1 VAIPSLEMYLLMR
14 RSAAL
19 LLAVLLLAMAA
30 VPAEA
35 ATVQRVFSAPMGTS
49 GFNGLVK
56 ITAYT
61 DGSGHVDYALKNL
74 RKVATYRVEIRR
86 QSCANLGSV
95 VTAITPVK
103 TGSLGKATLGRS
115 ISTANMSRIWQANW
129 STMLS
134 VRLVSGTSI
143 RCGNLVFP
151 RASRVT
157 VPAYSIDLPVVRA
170 PSGYPYCNVAM
181 YLGSLSQPK
190 EPGVTFLM
198 AHARAGMFLPLLRQW
213 QLNKGVNM
221 IGKKVYVYTT
231 NSRLSTYQ
239 IYWVGTVL
247 SVQGAVS
254 VTAEQ
259 LWLQTSTG
267 PHGTAAKLVVKAHRI
282 STVAATYRASHPT
295 PHIVHCGF

>member
-1 VAIPSLEMYLLMR
+1 MR

-19 LLAVLLLAMAA
+19 LAAVLLLAVAA

-35 ATVQRVFSAPMGTS
+35 ATVHRVFNASMGTA
-49 GFNGLVK
+49 GYNGLIK

-61 DGSGHVDYALKNL
+61 DGSGRVSYGLKNL
-74 RKVATYRVEIRR
+74 KKGATYRVEIHRY
-86 QSCANLGSV
+86 SCANLGTVVARISS
-95 VTAITPVK
+95 VTAN
-103 TGSLGKATLGRS
+103 SLGKVTTGRA
-115 ISTANMSRIWQANW
+115 ISGTNMNLIWQANW
-129 STMLS
+129 TSMLS
-134 VRLVSGTSI
+134 IRLVSGTSI
-143 RCGNLVFP
+143 RCGNLLFP

-181 YLGSLSQPK
+181 YMGALNQPQ
-190 EPGVTFLM
+190 EPGVTFIM
-198 AHARAGMFLPLLRQW
+198 AHARAGMFLPLLKQW

-231 NSRLSTYQ
+231 NSRISTYQ
-239 IYWVGTVL
+239 IYAVQTVL
-247 SVQGAVS
+247 SVQSAVT

-267 PHGTAAKLVVKAHRI
+267 PHGTATKLVVKAHRL
-282 STVAATYRASHPT
+282 STAPASYSASHPT

>member
-1 VAIPSLEMYLLMR
+1 MEMNLLMR

-19 LLAVLLLAMAA
+19 LVALLLLAVAA

-35 ATVQRVFSAPMGTS
+35 TTVHRVFSASMGNA
-49 GFNGLVK
+49 GFNGLVR

-61 DGSGHVDYALKNL
+61 NGTGHVDYALKNL
-74 RKVATYRVEIRR
+74 RKGATYHVEIRHN
-86 QSCANLGSV
+86 SCSSLGSV
-95 VTAITPVK
+95 VARIQAVT
-103 TGSLGKATLGRS
+103 TGPLGKATLGRS
-115 ISTANMSRIWQANW
+115 IATSNMNLIWQGNW
-129 STMLS
+129 SSMLAI
-134 VRLVSGTSI
+134 RIVSGTSI
-143 RCGNLVFP
+143 KCGNLVFP

-157 VPAYSIDLPVVRA
+157 VPAYGIDLPVVRA

-181 YLGSLSQPK
+181 YMGALNQPQ

-198 AHARAGMFLPLLRQW
+198 AHARTGMFLPLLKQW

-239 IYWVGTVL
+239 IYAVQTML
-247 SVQGAVS
+247 SVQSAVS
-254 VTAEQ
+254 ITAEQ

-267 PHGTAAKLVVKAHRI
+267 PHGTAAKLVVKAHRL
-282 STVAATYRASHPT
+282 STVATTYRASHPT